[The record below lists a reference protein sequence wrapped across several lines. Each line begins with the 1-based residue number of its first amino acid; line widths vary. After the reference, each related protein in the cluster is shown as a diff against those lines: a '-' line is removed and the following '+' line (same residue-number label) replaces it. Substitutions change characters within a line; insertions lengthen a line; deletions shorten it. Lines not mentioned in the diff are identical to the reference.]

1 MLIFPNL
8 ADDRG
13 DRVTAIVRS
22 GWGHATGCMVSQ
34 SVQIWR
40 NGRQKKLESFVLHIR
55 TFMSRESPARR
66 TLQRS
71 ASGACGEGISGVP
84 FPRCPHPTL
93 KSTTVTAEGPPGCGT
108 GTWSSVKVWRVSTL
122 EPRALAASL
131 GSPALIPPVAGVINL
146 PRKSCAARRPLG
158 RGPAGRVDHCTT
170 VPPRRPPGSV
180 THVKHWCDIPFLAG
194 ASHQPANPPGPPRGT
209 G

>member
-1 MLIFPNL
+1 MTGSP
-8 ADDRG
+8 
-13 DRVTAIVRS
+13 RS
-22 GWGHATGCMVSQ
+22 SALVGGTRPDAWSHRASKFGEK
-34 SVQIWR
+34 
-40 NGRQKKLESFVLHIR
+40 GRQKKHESFVLHIR
-55 TFMSRESPARR
+55 TNMRRQSSACR

-71 ASGACGEGISGVP
+71 TSGACGEGISGVP

-93 KSTTVTAEGPPGCGT
+93 KSTTVTAAGPPGLGT

>member
-1 MLIFPNL
+1 MTGSP
-8 ADDRG
+8 
-13 DRVTAIVRS
+13 RS
-22 GWGHATGCMVSQ
+22 SALVGGTRPDAWSHRASKFGEQ
-34 SVQIWR
+34 
-40 NGRQKKLESFVLHIR
+40 GRQKKYESFVLHIR
-55 TFMSRESPARR
+55 TIMSEASPARR

-170 VPPRRPPGSV
+170 VPPRRPPGSD
-180 THVKHWCDIPFLAG
+180 KHACNTGATFLRFTG
-194 ASHQPANPPGPPRGT
+194 VLHHDLRTRFVEPRLC
-209 G
+209 

>member
-55 TFMSRESPARR
+55 TNMRRDRGRE
-66 TLQRS
+66 
-71 ASGACGEGISGVP
+71 
-84 FPRCPHPTL
+84 
-93 KSTTVTAEGPPGCGT
+93 
-108 GTWSSVKVWRVSTL
+108 
-122 EPRALAASL
+122 L
-131 GSPALIPPVAGVINL
+131 GSFTMEQLESIL
-146 PRKSCAARRPLG
+146 E
-158 RGPAGRVDHCTT
+158 DHQI
-170 VPPRRPPGSV
+170 GEQ
-180 THVKHWCDIPFLAG
+180 K
-194 ASHQPANPPGPPRGT
+194 
-209 G
+209 